1 MNKLATS
8 ILSVLMLLVVVNS
21 ANAQSKRYTAVF
33 YNIENVFDT
42 INDPTIN
49 DEEFLPDGIKNWTG
63 VKYWKKMANIERALF
78 NLSSECKAFP
88 TVIGVSE
95 IENRNVL
102 EDIASMPKLAPAGY
116 QIVHYDGPDARGV
129 DCAFFYRPDQFTLTG
144 SSSERVVVEGQ
155 PDFRTRDILT
165 MTGTIDG
172 EEFLFIVSHWP
183 SRRNGQAAS
192 SHLRE
197 TVAAQIRGIIDAH
210 RAKNPN
216 IKAVVMGD
224 FNDDPKDKSVS
235 EILGG
240 KRRIKDLEE
249 GDMFNPFY
257 QMHQDGH
264 GSLAYQDAW
273 NLFDNIVVTEN
284 LATDG
289 KGKLHLVSAS
299 KSKYLGNI
307 FNRPFLI
314 QQEGQYRGYPL
325 RTYVGNAFQDGYSDH
340 LPVFIFFEK

>member
-1 MNKLATS
+1 MNKLVIKLLT
-8 ILSVLMLLVVVNS
+8 IGMVLLV
-21 ANAQSKRYTAVF
+21 ALPAGAQNKRYTAVF

-63 VKYWKKMANIERALF
+63 VKYWKKMENIERVIYNIAGE
-78 NLSSECKAFP
+78 NKAFP
-88 TVIGVSE
+88 TVLGVSE

-102 EDIASMPKLAPAGY
+102 EDLASMPKVAPAGY

-129 DCAFFYRPDQFTLTG
+129 DCAFFYRPDQFTLLEST
-144 SSSERVVVEGQ
+144 SERVTVEGQ

-165 MTGTIDG
+165 MRGTIEG

-183 SRRNGQAAS
+183 SRRNGQAS
-192 SHLRE
+192 SAHLRE
-197 TVAAQIRGIIDAH
+197 TVARQIREIIDAR
-210 RAKNPN
+210 RAINPD

-224 FNDDPKDKSVS
+224 FNDDPKDRSVA
-235 EILGG
+235 EVLGG

-273 NLFDNIVVTEN
+273 NLFDNIVVSEN

-289 KGKLHLVSAS
+289 KGKLHLVSAP

-307 FNRPFLI
+307 FNRSFLI